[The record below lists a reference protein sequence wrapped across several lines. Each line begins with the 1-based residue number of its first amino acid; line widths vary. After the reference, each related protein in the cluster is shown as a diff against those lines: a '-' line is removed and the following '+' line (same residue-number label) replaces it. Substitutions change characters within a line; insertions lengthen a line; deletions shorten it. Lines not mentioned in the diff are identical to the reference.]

1 MLTTQLRKHDLAD
14 SGFNRPS
21 HMHLFIILVVV
32 VVVVVVV
39 YINGAGQRVLVIG
52 RIVNSEID

>member
-32 VVVVVVV
+32 VVVVVV

-52 RIVNSEID
+52 RIVNPEID